1 MGVAIP
7 TRMHALAYRSKRA
20 HWAFVDINT
29 RLLAP
34 LGITPARL
42 DLLHALADDRNEN
55 YGAALGR
62 ILGVARQTVWDMVT
76 SLVAL
81 GLVRRLPR
89 EDRSRVVRLELTAAA
104 HALLD
109 DVFAVFF
116 RSGVALKAA
125 ARTLLDAPRDH
136 AKVDAFVAS
145 AARIQSSLR
154 RYGMHVVP
162 AVDPDDV
169 DGGAALRP
177 RLRRVFDRALRI
189 LRDRFAWLPS
199 EYIVQDLAH
208 PSPGPLESLAF

>member
-1 MGVAIP
+1 
-7 TRMHALAYRSKRA
+7 MHVLAYRCKRA

-42 DLLHALADDRNEN
+42 DLLQALGDERNEN

-62 ILGVARQTVWDMVT
+62 ILGVARQTVWDMVD

-89 EDRSRVVRLELTAAA
+89 EERSRVVRLELTIAAR
-104 HALLD
+104 ALLE
-109 DVFAVFF
+109 DVFAVFV

-125 ARTLLDAPRDH
+125 ARTLLDAPRTH
-136 AKVDAFVAS
+136 PKVDAFVAS

-154 RYGMHVVP
+154 RCGMHRVP
-162 AVDPDDV
+162 AIEPKDA
-169 DGGAALRP
+169 DGGARLGP
-177 RLRRVFDRALRI
+177 KLRRVFDRALRV
-189 LRDRFAWLPS
+189 LRERFAWLPAD
-199 EYIVQDLAH
+199 YVVQDLAH
-208 PSPGPLESLAF
+208 DAPGPLEDLAF